1 VTDRMR
7 IPPVALFLALGFF
20 WGSSYLWIKI
30 GVETL
35 PPLTLIALRLL
46 FGFLVIAS
54 VVLLTRERLALTP
67 RLYGHLVVM
76 AVLNIVLPFFLIT
89 WGEQSPSM
97 DSALASILNS
107 TVPLFV
113 LMLAPWFLPDER
125 VTPARLAGLVIGFVG
140 VVVLFAPSVV
150 NLEDADLW
158 AEAALLGSAVA
169 YAAGAV
175 YARRNVRGLRP
186 IIPAFYQVGFA
197 LLITMALALTLE
209 QPIGQLTPAPEA
221 WVAVL
226 WLGILGSGLAY
237 LAFFRLLAVWGATRT
252 SAVAYLLPV
261 VGIALGTLRGEAVT
275 IERVAG
281 TALIIGGIA
290 LVNSVDVLSRRPVAP
305 AEAAPDAARAE
316 TQGAG

>member
-1 VTDRMR
+1 MR
-7 IPPVALFLALGFF
+7 IPPVALFLALGFM

-35 PPLTLIALRLL
+35 PPLTLIALRLF
-46 FGFLVIAS
+46 FGFLVVAA
-54 VVLLTRERLALTP
+54 VVLITREPMPRQP
-67 RLYGHLVVM
+67 RLYGHLLVM

-113 LMLAPWFLPDER
+113 LILAPWFLPDEK
-125 VTPARLAGLVIGFVG
+125 VTPARFAGLVVGFIG
-140 VVVLFAPSVV
+140 VVVLFAPSLV

-169 YAAGAV
+169 YACGAV
-175 YARRNVRGLRP
+175 YTRRNVRGVRP
-186 IIPAFYQVGFA
+186 IIPAFFQVGFA
-197 LLITMALALTLE
+197 LAITATLALVFE
-209 QPIGQLTPAPEA
+209 RPIGTVQPAPEA
-221 WVAVL
+221 WVAVV
-226 WLGILGSGLAY
+226 WLGVLGSGLAY

-261 VGIALGTLRGEAVT
+261 VGIALGTVRGEAIT

-290 LVNSVDVLSRRPVAP
+290 LVNSVGFLTRLARREP
-305 AEAAPDAARAE
+305 EAVPDPARAE

>member
-1 VTDRMR
+1 
-7 IPPVALFLALGFF
+7 
-20 WGSSYLWIKI
+20 
-30 GVETL
+30 
-35 PPLTLIALRLL
+35 
-46 FGFLVIAS
+46 
-54 VVLLTRERLALTP
+54 
-67 RLYGHLVVM
+67 
-76 AVLNIVLPFFLIT
+76 
-89 WGEQSPSM
+89 M

-140 VVVLFAPSVV
+140 VVVLFAPGLV
-150 NLEDADLW
+150 NLEDADLG

-197 LLITMALALTLE
+197 LLITTVLALALE
-209 QPIGQLTPAPEA
+209 HPIGQVTPAPEA

-290 LVNSVDVLSRRPVAP
+290 LVNSVDVLSRRPVAS
-305 AEAAPDAARAE
+305 ADAAPDAARAE